1 MALTRPRAYQVDTT
15 IESIV
20 DPITVLHAGA
30 SSANVDVG
38 FLINRAN
45 GLLGNTA
52 IYWNES
58 SQSFVTSYTTSS
70 GGADSNIAVTS
81 YANIT
86 TGNIYASGFFYANGQ
101 AFVPG
106 TTGTGTNYG
115 NLDVATFL
123 PIYSGNVAALG
134 VAGNLT
140 VYGNLS
146 VVGNITSVNYETV
159 TYTETAN
166 IINASGN
173 ISTTANILSNSYLY
187 SNGVS
192 ILSGIN
198 SAIFGIQANDSLFTT
213 QISSINANIIGSNAA
228 IVTANT
234 AMKGY
239 VDAVSTAWTAN
250 AGTQQGQITTLQGQ
264 VYANANVA
272 SYLPTYSGNI
282 TAGNVLASG
291 FFYANGSPFV
301 SSSYG
306 NTNVAGYLP
315 TYTGNIGGNTA
326 NVGNLITASGIFW
339 ANGNAYSSGSG
350 TGSAKLTT
358 SATAPTNP
366 NVGDF
371 WYDTTTDV
379 LSQYIY
385 NGAGSYWIDEAGA
398 SITNAPAPRFITI
411 TQPGS
416 VYPSTGSSRFYSPK
430 NINIVYMSAS
440 QGSASGVSFSIV
452 KNGTVAA
459 SGNIAGGSYQMT
471 AVSTNISLTTADYL
485 TINVNSG
492 STSDLVVYL
501 QYLDN

>member
-1 MALTRPRAYQVDTT
+1 
-15 IESIV
+15 
-20 DPITVLHAGA
+20 
-30 SSANVDVG
+30 
-38 FLINRAN
+38 
-45 GLLGNTA
+45 
-52 IYWNES
+52 
-58 SQSFVTSYTTSS
+58 
-70 GGADSNIAVTS
+70 
-81 YANIT
+81 
-86 TGNIYASGFFYANGQ
+86 
-101 AFVPG
+101 
-106 TTGTGTNYG
+106 
-115 NLDVATFL
+115 
-123 PIYSGNVAALG
+123 
-134 VAGNLT
+134 
-140 VYGNLS
+140 
-146 VVGNITSVNYETV
+146 
-159 TYTETAN
+159 
-166 IINASGN
+166 
-173 ISTTANILSNSYLY
+173 
-187 SNGVS
+187 
-192 ILSGIN
+192 
-198 SAIFGIQANDSLFTT
+198 
-213 QISSINANIIGSNAA
+213 
-228 IVTANT
+228 
-234 AMKGY
+234 MKGY

-282 TAGNVLASG
+282 TAGNVLASV

>member
-106 TTGTGTNYG
+106 TTGTNYG

-146 VVGNITSVNYETV
+146 VVGNITSVNYETI

-213 QISSINANIIGSNAA
+213 QISSINANIIGANAA

-272 SYLPTYSGNI
+272 SYLPTYSGNVAATGI
-282 TAGNVLASG
+282 TADTTVYGNLTVTGNVVA
-291 FFYANGSPFV
+291 ANTMIYRGSDQNNWNTLTLMGTYLV
-301 SSSYG
+301 NRSS
-306 NTNVAGYLP
+306 
-315 TYTGNIGGNTA
+315 
-326 NVGNLITASGIFW
+326 W
-339 ANGNAYSSGSG
+339 SG
-350 TGSAKLTT
+350 TTGTPLNSLDFIGTLEVLNSGPVIVQNYRPYDT
-358 SATAPTNP
+358 SATPSL
-366 NVGDF
+366 F
-371 WYDTTTDV
+371 WTR
-379 LSQYIY
+379 SQF
-385 NGAGSYWIDEAGA
+385 N
-398 SITNAPAPRFITI
+398 
-411 TQPGS
+411 
-416 VYPSTGSSRFYSPK
+416 
-430 NINIVYMSAS
+430 
-440 QGSASGVSFSIV
+440 GSAWTTWTEIIDGAEAVD
-452 KNGTVAA
+452 
-459 SGNIAGGSYQMT
+459 GGSF
-471 AVSTNISLTTADYL
+471 
-485 TINVNSG
+485 
-492 STSDLVVYL
+492 
-501 QYLDN
+501 